1 MTKSIL
7 REQLKSRLDKADD
20 RTLQLVQVLLDHETG
35 SDWWHELP
43 TEVQQSI
50 DRGLAESK
58 AKKGVAHEDVQSML
72 AVWRTK

>member
-1 MTKSIL
+1 MAKSIL
-7 REQLKSRLDKADD
+7 REQLKARLDEADN
-20 RTLQLVQVLLDHETG
+20 RTLQLVQVLLDHDTG

-58 AKKGVAHEDVQSML
+58 AQKGIAHQDVQSML
-72 AVWRTK
+72 AVWHTK